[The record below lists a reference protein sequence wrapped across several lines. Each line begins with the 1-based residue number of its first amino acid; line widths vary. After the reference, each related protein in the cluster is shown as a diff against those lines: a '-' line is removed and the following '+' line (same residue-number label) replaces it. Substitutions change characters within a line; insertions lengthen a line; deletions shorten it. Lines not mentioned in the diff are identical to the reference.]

1 MFYFKNIQYKNNQK
15 NEKQFESICNI
26 CNVKIIIYNES
37 IRFLGVIL
45 LFNRRKNEIT
55 STYLGYALIIGGF
68 SWFAYSSKALL
79 LLMYQKFIQE
89 EVNIQIQQQTKQIQK
104 NQSKKKQQIKNENLS
119 KNPAQQYSTTQ
130 EAEISYQQKEY
141 QQQKE
146 IKKENQKVVDQEKQT
161 KQKQEDVQQ
170 QKVKNVN
177 NSQIQSQQQTQVKK
191 EKKQQQIKQPLL
203 QQQENNDNDDEWVEV
218 GNKKKQLNRPQKKE
232 EEVQIK
238 QQNQQPQKNQVVQQ
252 QQQQIKPQV
261 QTNKQDPPKVDLIES
276 NKTQN
281 KKEKKQKQKI
291 EEPVEED
298 DDEWISVEVKQ
309 KKKNV
314 KADVEQITDN
324 TQQKSR
330 GLFTKEEQKKLKDDA
345 NLIEEIH
352 RKRIQLID
360 DQHHFK
366 QISRLTQYE
375 IKNADQ
381 ILNNQNQVFVPKIEL
396 KIPDIKPKNYTRE
409 EIDKL
414 VQAKMPK
421 PKNIVSN
428 DVFIEKSEP
437 IQAQPNKNQ
446 QVDNKV
452 LKSKFTLFKPV
463 QLEQKQKEQI
473 IYTDPS
479 ISFIINKDKQKSF
492 FSDQIELTTNTSG
505 KELFGRVKRYRR
517 PIQVKNKS
525 DTKGNKNVQVNQQ
538 FITDNNDNF
547 EPILQ
552 DQVKVILPG
561 YQTLDIEGRNK
572 LIRDSVPVLYRQD
585 FENDNILEEETVTL
599 ILGGSQEI
607 IHQEYI
613 QLLNRF
619 RELRRK
625 SLQER
630 KYEEYINLIKQMD
643 EDIYQLSQK
652 GIHII
657 IQCLNI
663 VEEDYQKAFLFYSQQ
678 PEFVSQ
684 LAFFQQ
690 NLKDILPAK
699 FQLNKQ
705 QGIELIKYKINIIEH
720 HESNQQ
726 FSSVMKLFNSQQDS
740 NNIEIMP
747 ILLNSLIDDIIYQKF
762 GYEEEDKIR
771 FMKLFNQDQEIRELQ
786 LKLDHLVENLQGVKQ
801 S

>member
-1 MFYFKNIQYKNNQK
+1 MKNNL
-15 NEKQFESICNI
+15 NLYALFAI
-26 CNVKIIIYNES
+26 
-37 IRFLGVIL
+37 FLGVIL

-104 NQSKKKQQIKNENLS
+104 NQSKKKQQIKNENLT
-119 KNPAQQYSTTQ
+119 KNPSQQYSTTQ

-146 IKKENQKVVDQEKQT
+146 IKKETQKVVDQEKQT
-161 KQKQEDVQQ
+161 KPKQEDGQQ

-177 NSQIQSQQQTQVKK
+177 NSQIQSQQQSQVKK

-203 QQQENNDNDDEWVEV
+203 QQQENDDNDDEWVEV

-232 EEVQIK
+232 EEISIQ
-238 QQNQQPQKNQVVQQ
+238 QQNQQPQKNQVI
-252 QQQQIKPQV
+252 QQQQIKPQI
-261 QTNKQDPPKVDLIES
+261 QTNKQDPHKVELIES

-345 NLIEEIH
+345 NLIEETH

-381 ILNNQNQVFVPKIEL
+381 ILNNQNQVLVPKIEL
-396 KIPDIKPKNYTRE
+396 KIPDIQPKNYTRE

-437 IQAQPNKNQ
+437 IQAQPKKNQ

-452 LKSKFTLFKPV
+452 LKSKFTLFKPA

-525 DTKGNKNVQVNQQ
+525 DTKQNKNDLVNQQ
-538 FITDNNDNF
+538 FIADNNDNF

-585 FENDNILEEETVTL
+585 FENENILEEETVTL

-657 IQCLNI
+657 IQSLNI

-786 LKLDHLVENLQGVKQ
+786 LKLDDLVENLQGVKQ